1 MDNTRHE
8 KQNTLKTGFPKIKLK
23 ICRKSVALLLFIF
36 NSNIFIFNRNLNI
49 LRALGIILRSF

>member
-36 NSNIFIFNRNLNI
+36 NSNIVIRYYCI
-49 LRALGIILRSF
+49 TTHIVYACIIGF